1 MYALLQLKVE
11 KSMKQPKEEEE
22 EEEEDEE
29 EETSEFT
36 GWCPSTSC
44 LVDPLG
50 DDLQILISII
60 PLRLFNSTY

>member
-11 KSMKQPKEEEE
+11 KSMKQPNEEEE

-36 GWCPSTSC
+36 G
-44 LVDPLG
+44 
-50 DDLQILISII
+50 
-60 PLRLFNSTY
+60 